1 MALDRLDWA
10 GDRIVVV
17 GPTTIPQPAP
27 LMPAVLQFAGS
38 EDAADLGPQWT
49 GLTGRWRLSSGE
61 ALQESDDSVPAQA
74 HYVIGASSFVCEVSL
89 RARSAHTTTYGI
101 AIGGINGPAV
111 RWAILPEMR
120 RVRVESQTGETL
132 FDELLPP
139 EFDPLA
145 YHLLRIEV
153 NGSSISTRLD
163 GWLAQWDGELNC
175 EPHALVLSATGQAA
189 FSGFALTR
197 GWEDS
202 LMQEGT
208 RLDRI
213 GWESNGAGT
222 WTLVAGS
229 LRQDDPNVQEAWIM
243 KPVLYISFE
252 AVISF
257 RVSEMSP
264 DGSIGFSTE
273 ATLAKPAPFATLQR
287 TGVGW
292 TLWPNRAGRQPIQL
306 PAHFDPTT
314 YVQFRMA
321 RADDAISLWWEDH
334 PLGRINVHG
343 SQHVIALR
351 CHQSILEIDMVRVTA
366 IERDEV

>member
-1 MALDRLDWA
+1 
-10 GDRIVVV
+10 
-17 GPTTIPQPAP
+17 
-27 LMPAVLQFAGS
+27 MPAVLQFAGS

-243 KPVLYISFE
+243 KPVLYIYILRGRHQLSSIRDVPRWKHRFFYRGNSCE
-252 AVISF
+252 TGAIRHSPADRRRLDPVAKPRWPATHTATCPLRSHDVRAI
-257 RVSEMSP
+257 P
-264 DGSIGFSTE
+264 DGT
-273 ATLAKPAPFATLQR
+273 R
-287 TGVGW
+287 
-292 TLWPNRAGRQPIQL
+292 R
-306 PAHFDPTT
+306 
-314 YVQFRMA
+314 
-321 RADDAISLWWEDH
+321 
-334 PLGRINVHG
+334 
-343 SQHVIALR
+343 
-351 CHQSILEIDMVRVTA
+351 
-366 IERDEV
+366 